1 MSLDISTQ
9 SINTG
14 KVALLGFSIT
24 MMESLRKANYD
35 FVAVVLPDAEYYM
48 KEHNIP
54 YVTWDFGQVNEKS
67 VDLYDQLK
75 AMHVDVAV
83 PLYEE
88 TVEWAGA
95 LNSRFRDDPRLFN
108 RYYLFRDKAMM
119 KRKAQMS
126 GIRVGVFEE
135 AENIEDTQ
143 QFFKRVNKALL
154 KLEGEEEAMVHLK
167 PTSAAGCI
175 GHKLLRCE
183 KDITALEP
191 DDFPCLL
198 ETHLDGQ
205 EFSCEVF
212 IHNGK
217 IRFLNITEYIRLG
230 HTNFIPAS
238 PELESKRPLIEKAV
252 QDLIDAFGIEYG
264 MIHPE
269 FFITP
274 NDVISFGEVAARI
287 PGGHIFDLISKAY
300 GFDTYVGFAMCSNP
314 KTTEEELD
322 AFFPDPTTSRK
333 QYSGCVMVY
342 PKHKTVTGTHIPD
355 ELLYNPYYEKHDL
368 FVPVNAKVAERAGF
382 GNHYGTVYF
391 NGEDPEVMRE
401 LLIQYDNFD
410 FYNTTDSKLEEAHV

>member
-1 MSLDISTQ
+1 MTELNTIS
-9 SINTG
+9 SNT
-14 KVALLGFSIT
+14 KVALLGFSIV
-24 MMESLRKANYD
+24 MMESLINANYD

-48 KEHNIP
+48 KEYNIP
-54 YVTWDFGQVNEKS
+54 YVIWDFGQINEKS
-67 VDLYDQLK
+67 VDLYNQLK
-75 AMHVDVAV
+75 AMNVDVAV

-95 LNSRFRDDPRLFN
+95 LNSRFCDDPRLFN
-108 RYYLFRDKAMM
+108 RYFLFRDKAMM
-119 KRKAQMS
+119 KRKAQIS

-135 AENIEDTQ
+135 AENLEDTRR
-143 QFFKRVNKALL
+143 FFKRVNQALL
-154 KLEGEEEAMVHLK
+154 KLEGEEQAIVHLK
-167 PTSAAGCI
+167 PTSAAGCV
-175 GHKLLRCE
+175 GHKLIQSE
-183 KDITALEP
+183 ASIEALEP

-274 NDVISFGEVAARI
+274 TDSISFGEVAARI
-287 PGGHIFDLISKAY
+287 PGGHIFDLIGKAY
-300 GFDTYVGFAMCSNP
+300 GFNPYVGFAMCCNP
-314 KTTEEELD
+314 KTTEAELE
-322 AFFPDPTTSRK
+322 AFFPAPATDRK

-342 PKHKTVTGTHIPD
+342 PKHKSVISTNIPD
-355 ELLYNPYYEKHDL
+355 ALLHDPYYEKHDL

-382 GNHYGTVYF
+382 GNHYGTIYF
-391 NGEDPEVMRE
+391 NGDDPEIMRE
-401 LLIQYDNFD
+401 RLIEYDNFD
-410 FYNTTDSKLEEAHV
+410 FYVSADQQIEAHV